1 MFHFGND
8 ANGNGLAL
16 RPATTLYFANAAA
29 NLETADTNTV
39 NTWVHYVCTYD
50 GTTAIVYKNG
60 VLFSSGAKTFNTVNN
75 SNFFKLGMA
84 ENGSLNFFNGA
95 IDDLKIYNYALSQA
109 EVTSLFTS
117 NTLSSSDFSQNNL
130 AVVISPNPASEYL
143 NLETAST
150 LKSVEVYNIQG
161 QKVLESN
168 QKQINIAD
176 LTSGMYM
183 VKIQDMNNHQ
193 MTKKVMVK

>member
-1 MFHFGND
+1 M
-8 ANGNGLAL
+8 
-16 RPATTLYFANAAA
+16 
-29 NLETADTNTV
+29 
-39 NTWVHYVCTYD
+39 
-50 GTTAIVYKNG
+50 
-60 VLFSSGAKTFNTVNN
+60 
-75 SNFFKLGMA
+75 
-84 ENGSLNFFNGA
+84 
-95 IDDLKIYNYALSQA
+95 SQA

-130 AVVISPNPASEYL
+130 AVVIAPNPASDFL
-143 NLETAST
+143 NIETTLT
-150 LKSVEVYNIQG
+150 LKSVEVYNMQG

>member
-1 MFHFGND
+1 M
-8 ANGNGLAL
+8 
-16 RPATTLYFANAAA
+16 
-29 NLETADTNTV
+29 
-39 NTWVHYVCTYD
+39 
-50 GTTAIVYKNG
+50 
-60 VLFSSGAKTFNTVNN
+60 
-75 SNFFKLGMA
+75 
-84 ENGSLNFFNGA
+84 
-95 IDDLKIYNYALSQA
+95 
-109 EVTSLFTS
+109 
-117 NTLSSSDFSQNNL
+117 
-130 AVVISPNPASEYL
+130 ISPNPASEYL